1 LNAGAIWFADTS
13 FWIAVSQKT
22 DQYHRRASAWSDYM
36 VKRDALILTTEAA
49 CWEWM
54 NALANSTTRRATAE
68 GYRRCHQDTQIE
80 VVPFAVDM
88 IAAASRLYEAR
99 SDKDWSLTDCLS
111 FLVMEHNAGFRGL

>member
-1 LNAGAIWFADTS
+1 
-13 FWIAVSQKT
+13 
-22 DQYHRRASAWSDYM
+22 M
-36 VKRDALILTTEAA
+36 
-49 CWEWM
+49 
-54 NALANSTTRRATAE
+54 
-68 GYRRCHQDTQIE
+68 QIE